1 MNTLPSKLK
10 DDAIVEALC
19 QIQFVSEDLPEVI
32 IGRATDFWV
41 KSGYVAERLPIA
53 DIPAPIRKADPNL
66 RFQPTIQL
74 REKQGPN
81 LIRIGEQA
89 ISFHVA
95 GEHKYPGWNSFRVQL
110 NGVIEAL
117 FSNLTTNISVNKI
130 GLRYINAIVQDRHFI
145 KDIHELEFEVSVGG
159 KQLTGPVNLNFN
171 VSEGTAHIVTTRL
184 AHGSFVQGTLP
195 ARTSAVIDVEVST
208 ANEFLAKSAS
218 DVMSWIEDAH
228 TFEKTAFFALIPNFV
243 QQKLVEN

>member
-10 DDAIVEALC
+10 DDFIVEALC
-19 QIQFVSEDLPEVI
+19 QIQFNCDDLPEVI

-53 DIPAPIRKADPNL
+53 DIPAPIRQADPNL

-74 REKQGPN
+74 REKQGPS

-89 ISFHVA
+89 ISFHVT
-95 GEHKYPGWNSFRVQL
+95 GEKKYPGWSEFRAKL
-110 NGVIEAL
+110 NGVVDGI
-117 FSNLTTNISVNKI
+117 FNNMTNVAVNKI

-145 KDIHELEFEVSVGG
+145 KDIHELQFEVSVGG
-159 KQLTGPVNLNFN
+159 KKLTGPVNLNFN
-171 VSEGTAHIVTTRL
+171 GLEGTSHIVTTRL

-195 ARTSAVIDVEVST
+195 DKTSAVIDVEVST
-208 ANEFLAKSAS
+208 ANDFLARNAS
-218 DVMSWIEDAH
+218 GVMSWIEAAH
-228 TFEKTAFFALIPNFV
+228 GFEKTALFALIPDTV
-243 QQKLVEN
+243 KQKLMEN

>member
-1 MNTLPSKLK
+1 MNTLPLKLK

-19 QIQFVSEDLPEVI
+19 QIQFVSDDLPEVI

-53 DIPAPIRKADPNL
+53 DIPAPIRQADPNL

-95 GEHKYPGWNSFRVQL
+95 GEKKYPGWDKFRVQL

-117 FSNLTTNISVNKI
+117 FSNLTNISVNKI

-145 KDIHELEFEVSVGG
+145 KDIHDLEFEVSVGG

-171 VSEGTAHIVTTRL
+171 VSEGAAHIVTTRL
-184 AHGSFVQGTLP
+184 AHSSFVQGTLP
-195 ARTSAVIDVEVST
+195 AKTSAVIDVEVST
-208 ANEFLAKSAS
+208 TNEFLAKNSS
-218 DVMSWIEDAH
+218 DVMSWIEKAH
-228 TFEKTAFFALIPNFV
+228 TFEKTAFFALIPNSV

>member
-1 MNTLPSKLK
+1 MNILPSKLK

-19 QIQFVSEDLPEVI
+19 QVQFVSADLPEVI

-41 KSGYVAERLPIA
+41 KAGYIAERLPIA
-53 DIPAPIRKADPNL
+53 DIPAPIRQADPNL

-81 LIRIGEQA
+81 LIRIGERA

-95 GEHKYPGWNSFRVQL
+95 GEKKYPGWDKFREQL
-110 NGVIEAL
+110 KGVVEGL
-117 FSNLTTNISVNKI
+117 FSNMSSISVNRI

-159 KQLTGPVNLNFN
+159 KKLTGPVNLNFN
-171 VSEGTAHIVTTRL
+171 VSENAAHIVTTRL

-195 ARTSAVIDVEVST
+195 AQTSAVIDVEVST
-208 ANEFLAKSAS
+208 ANEFLAKNAL
-218 DVMSWIEDAH
+218 DVMSWIEKAH
-228 TFEKTAFFALIPNFV
+228 TLEKTAFFALIPNTV
-243 QQKLVEN
+243 LQKLVEN

>member
-1 MNTLPSKLK
+1 MNTLPTKLK
-10 DDAIVEALC
+10 DDFIVEALC
-19 QIQFVSEDLPEVI
+19 QIQFESDDLPEVV

-41 KSGYVAERLPIA
+41 KSGYVAEPLPIA
-53 DIPAPIRKADPNL
+53 DIPASIRRADPNL

-95 GEHKYPGWNSFRVQL
+95 GEGKYPGWNEFRAKL
-110 NGVIEAL
+110 NGVVEGL
-117 FSNLTTNISVNKI
+117 FSNMTNISVNKI

-145 KDIHELEFEVSVGG
+145 KDIHELDFEVSVGG
-159 KQLTGPVNLNFN
+159 KKLTGPVNLNFN
-171 VSEGTAHIVTTRL
+171 VSEGSTHVVTTRL

-195 ARTSAVIDVEVST
+195 AKTSAVIDVEVST
-208 ANEFLAKSAS
+208 ANDFLLKNVL
-218 DVMSWIEDAH
+218 DVMSWIEKAH
-228 TFEKTAFFALIPNFV
+228 GFEKTAVFALIPDTV

>member
-1 MNTLPSKLK
+1 MNTLPTKLK
-10 DDAIVEALC
+10 DDFIIEALC
-19 QIQFVSEDLPEVI
+19 QIQFVSDDLPEVI
-32 IGRATDFWV
+32 IGRTADFWV

-53 DIPAPIRKADPNL
+53 DIPAPIRQADPNL

-95 GEHKYPGWNSFRVQL
+95 GEKKYPGWDKFRAQL
-110 NGVIEAL
+110 NEVVAGL
-117 FSNLTTNISVNKI
+117 FSNLTNISVNKI

-171 VSEGTAHIVTTRL
+171 VSEGATHIITTRL

-195 ARTSAVIDVEVST
+195 AKTSAVIDVEVSM
-208 ANEFLAKSAS
+208 ANEFSVKNAS
-218 DVMSWIEDAH
+218 DVMNWIEKAH
-228 TFEKTAFFALIPNFV
+228 TFEKTAFFALIPKKV

>member
-1 MNTLPSKLK
+1 MTLPSKLK
-10 DDAIVEALC
+10 DDAIIEALC
-19 QIQFVSEDLPEVI
+19 QIQFVSDDLPEVI

-53 DIPAPIRKADPNL
+53 DIPFPIRQADPNL

-95 GEHKYPGWNSFRVQL
+95 GEKKYPGWDSFRLQL
-110 NGVIEAL
+110 KGVVESL
-117 FSNLTTNISVNKI
+117 FTNLTNISINKI
-130 GLRYINAIVQDRHFI
+130 VLRYINAIVQDRHYI
-145 KDIHELEFEVSVGG
+145 KDLHELEFKVSVGG

-171 VSEGTAHIVTTRL
+171 ISEGDTHIVTTRL

-195 ARTSAVIDVEVST
+195 DKTSAVIDVEVS
-208 ANEFLAKSAS
+208 AADEFLAKNAT
-218 DVMSWIEDAH
+218 DVMNWIEKAH
-228 TFEKTAFFALIPNFV
+228 TFEKSAFFALIPIAV
-243 QQKLVEN
+243 QQKLVEK

>member
-1 MNTLPSKLK
+1 MNTLPAKLK
-10 DDAIVEALC
+10 DDFIVEALC
-19 QIQFVSEDLPEVI
+19 QIQFDSDDLPEIV

-53 DIPAPIRKADPNL
+53 DIPAPIRQADPNL

-74 REKQGPN
+74 REKQGSS

-95 GEHKYPGWNSFRVQL
+95 GEKKYPGWKEFKEKL
-110 NGVIEAL
+110 NGVVAGI
-117 FSNLTTNISVNKI
+117 FTTLTDVTVNKV

-145 KDIHELEFEVSVGG
+145 NNIHDLEFEVSVGG
-159 KQLTGPVNLNFN
+159 KKLTGPVNLNFN
-171 VSEGTAHIVTTRL
+171 ALEGTMHVVTTRL

-195 ARTSAVIDVEVST
+195 AGTSAVIDVEVST
-208 ANEFLAKSAS
+208 TNDFMVKNAS
-218 DVMSWIEDAH
+218 DVMSWIENAH
-228 TFEKTAFFALIPNFV
+228 GYEKTAFFALIPDSV

>member
-10 DDAIVEALC
+10 DDAIIEALC
-19 QIQFVSEDLPEVI
+19 QIQFVSDDLPEVI

-53 DIPAPIRKADPNL
+53 DIPAPIRQADPNL

-95 GEHKYPGWNSFRVQL
+95 GEKKYPGWNKFRAEL
-110 NGVIEAL
+110 NGVVEGL
-117 FSNLTTNISVNKI
+117 FSNLTNISVNKI
-130 GLRYINAIVQDRHFI
+130 ALRYINAIVEDRHFI
-145 KDIHELEFEVSVGG
+145 NDIHELEFEVSVGG

-184 AHGSFVQGTLP
+184 AHSSFVQGTLP
-195 ARTSAVIDVEVST
+195 IKTSAVIDVEVST
-208 ANEFLAKSAS
+208 TNEFLAKNVS
-218 DVMSWIEDAH
+218 DVMNWLEKAH
-228 TFEKTAFFALIPNFV
+228 VFEKTAFFALIPNTV